1 MTVINQSELYDTAVP
16 YSAIHS
22 EDDRNYIYV
31 AEQEETILGK
41 EYIARAIE
49 VEILD
54 KNEKYAALSAQAID
68 LETKI
73 ITDSDRYIE
82 AGSRVRLQN
91 P

>member
-1 MTVINQSELYDTAVP
+1 M
-16 YSAIHS
+16 
-22 EDDRNYIYV
+22 R
-31 AEQEETILGK
+31 K